1 MMNNKREGIPFN
13 GFQSVL
19 EMLQHA
25 DVAFREKLLG
35 NVRRRDPHLAR
46 RLESELREILARD
59 SREDSRGALER
70 GTRMAQTRN
79 YGH

>member
-19 EMLQHA
+19 EMLRHA
-25 DVAFREKLLG
+25 DTAFREKLLT
-35 NVRRRDPHLAR
+35 NVRRRDPHLAH

-59 SREDSRGALER
+59 DNRGALER
-70 GTRMAQTRN
+70 GQRMAQTRN
-79 YGH
+79 YGN

>member
-1 MMNNKREGIPFN
+1 MMNKREGIPFN

-25 DVAFREKLLG
+25 DVAFREKLLN

-46 RLESELREILARD
+46 RLESELRAILSAD
-59 SREDSRGALER
+59 DNRGALER
-70 GTRMAQTRN
+70 GQRLAQTRN